1 MIPKKS
7 TPIKNEV
14 LIDIFAKGKLSQ
26 LELRI
31 IFYIIRWSWGF
42 DGVKRRQD
50 WTKELTKRKIADDIN
65 IDRGKCCYI
74 LNKMIKENKII
85 VNNKCYQFN
94 EHYKDWKK
102 LTKSQPLQNIKVDE
116 KSIINRQK
124 VNQKLI
130 KSQLKVDEK
139 SISADFKPLQDK
151 PLLDR
156 KETLK
161 DTYKET
167 LKGNNLFNNKLI
179 RGKKKL
185 SDAEIEENKER
196 VTKSKE
202 LFLDIVKK
210 KKKGGKK

>member
-1 MIPKKS
+1 M
-7 TPIKNEV
+7 
-14 LIDIFAKGKLSQ
+14 
-26 LELRI
+26 
-31 IFYIIRWSWGF
+31 
-42 DGVKRRQD
+42 
-50 WTKELTKRKIADDIN
+50 
-65 IDRGKCCYI
+65 
-74 LNKMIKENKII
+74 
-85 VNNKCYQFN
+85 
-94 EHYKDWKK
+94 
-102 LTKSQPLQNIKVDE
+102 TKSQPLQNIKVDE